1 MTELALIMASAILV
15 NNLVLAH
22 FVGLSSLPGA
32 PRKLETALWLGLIS
46 AAVTALS
53 ALGNHVLLQQFLSPF
68 GLMHLRLPAFTLVIL
83 AIAQTAVYLSHRPML
98 RLGLKPGALLP
109 LLAGNA
115 IVLGSTLFNT
125 THPETTMVIAVLQG
139 LAAGLGFTLVLV
151 LFTALR
157 ERLTRADTPLPFR
170 GAAIEMISLGL
181 MSLAFM
187 GFNGLVKA

>member
-1 MTELALIMASAILV
+1 MTELALIMVSATLV

-53 ALGNHVLLQQFLSPF
+53 VLGNHVLLQQVLSPL
-68 GLMHLRLPAFTLVIL
+68 GLMHLRLPAFALLIL
-83 AIAQTAVYLSHRPML
+83 AIAQIAVHLGRNHVPQI
-98 RLGLKPGALLP
+98 GLKPAALLP

-115 IVLGSTLFNT
+115 IVLGSVLHNAAP
-125 THPETTMVIAVLQG
+125 PETTAIIALFQG

-157 ERLTRADTPLPFR
+157 ERLTRADIPVPFR
-170 GAAIEMISLGL
+170 GAAIEIISLGL